1 MVLYLKPEGRGAF
14 GNGGNLLGWKAEL
27 CTPRPAH
34 PVVPLS
40 HGQDNIVLTRM
51 TYFLFYPVLLYESAC
66 CSGVFICSSV
76 LFCLCLCRMSMLNLW
91 GRKWEWSFRSHAT
104 PSLNFVVVAPYID
117 IDVPNLLIK
126 HLKKK

>member
-1 MVLYLKPEGRGAF
+1 MLKITSCIVLKRIQVRVLNLAYVIYFFSVGVGLVLYLKPEGRGAF

-76 LFCLCLCRMSMLNLW
+76 LFCVCVC
-91 GRKWEWSFRSHAT
+91 
-104 PSLNFVVVAPYID
+104 VVCPC
-117 IDVPNLLIK
+117 
-126 HLKKK
+126 